1 MRIFVCWKRDN
12 GEINELVASGK
23 DWIGQ
28 WFKEIKRWKPLE
40 VNKEMMTWLRVYGI
54 PCHV

>member
-40 VNKEMMTWLRVYGI
+40 VNKEMMPWLRVYGI